1 MTAFALILILR
12 TYVQL
17 SLIMQGTFGALFES
31 LSGGAGREKKG
42 AKATPPPRKA
52 RRDLEGIESL
62 EPEPVA
68 LRMRRD
74 ICSEFADAPD
84 FCMSTGLPA
93 FSKSIIFF
101 KRDFF
106 LLIGGFIPITLGFS
120 IGGEFNVM
128 IQLDFCLLT
137 LKVLLSIFVPEF
149 LFLILRFFFANYLDY
164 DYICPAEYLLDRV
177 VSILYFPSYLTMS
190 LRSP

>member
-1 MTAFALILILR
+1 
-12 TYVQL
+12 V
-17 SLIMQGTFGALFES
+17 QGTFGALFQS

-42 AKATPPPRKA
+42 GKATPPARKA
-52 RRDLEGIESL
+52 RRDLEGIEDL
-62 EPEPVA
+62 EPEPVP

-106 LLIGGFIPITLGFS
+106 MVIGGFIPITLGFS

-137 LKVLLSIFVPEF
+137 LKVSDFCF
-149 LFLILRFFFANYLDY
+149 YSQMWDMHACMHARTTCFCLIM
-164 DYICPAEYLLDRV
+164 C
-177 VSILYFPSYLTMS
+177 LTLTS
-190 LRSP
+190 GHCDTHSWGCLHI